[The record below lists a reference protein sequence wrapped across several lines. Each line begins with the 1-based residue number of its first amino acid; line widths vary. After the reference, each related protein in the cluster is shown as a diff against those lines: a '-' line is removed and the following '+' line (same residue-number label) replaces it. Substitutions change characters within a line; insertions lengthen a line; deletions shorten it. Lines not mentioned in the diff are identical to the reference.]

1 MSDHY
6 PLIERR
12 VAQVISVLFHPLFMA
27 TLGILVMF
35 NSGTELSTIQPEVKR
50 IVLIIT
56 VIFTFVFPIALVILL
71 YLTRM
76 ISDFELSKREERPLP
91 MAVILFMFLFT
102 YFLMRRI
109 PQLDG
114 AHLTYLLAPA
124 VTLLAALGINRYI
137 KASVH
142 MMGLGAITGMVL
154 LLLLIY
160 HAPIQGVFII
170 TVLASGLTATARM
183 VMKLHTPVELLAGY
197 ATGLICTF
205 AVMLIGM

>member
-35 NSGTELSTIQPEVKR
+35 NSGTGLSTIQPEVKR
-50 IVLIIT
+50 IVLIVT

-91 MAVILFMFLFT
+91 MAVIFFMFLFT

-124 VTLLAALGINRYI
+124 VTLLAALAINRYI

-170 TVLASGLTATARM
+170 AVLASGLTATARM

-197 ATGLICTF
+197 ATGLICTIV
-205 AVMLIGM
+205 VMLIGM